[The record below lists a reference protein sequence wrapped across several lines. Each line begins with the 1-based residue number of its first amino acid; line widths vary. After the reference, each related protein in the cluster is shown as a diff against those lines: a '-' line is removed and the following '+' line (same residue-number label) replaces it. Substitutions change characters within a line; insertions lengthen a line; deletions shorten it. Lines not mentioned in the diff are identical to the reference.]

1 MPTALPAWQSL
12 TQHAESIR
20 AAHMRDWFA
29 APDAEERVRVFTLD
43 AAGLT
48 VDYSKNRLTPETL
61 ALLLQLADEAGVLAL
76 RDAMLRGD
84 RINNTEHRSVLHV
97 ALRGR
102 AEDDYRADG
111 EPVMPEVLGVRRQP
125 ARERGLPSSA
135 QSPRAP
141 VRTKC

>member
-76 RDAMLRGD
+76 
-84 RINNTEHRSVLHV
+84 
-97 ALRGR
+97 
-102 AEDDYRADG
+102 
-111 EPVMPEVLGVRRQP
+111 
-125 ARERGLPSSA
+125 
-135 QSPRAP
+135 
-141 VRTKC
+141 